1 MVGRRRGIEL
11 VAELGGVG
19 LRDEVVGWETRCL
32 AVDVASSS
40 LLSSGVSKPT
50 VSSWALTW
58 RSLAV
63 DVVVDVG
70 RGLRILW
77 YRSGCRRGV
86 EWLSMSAMS
95 AAMCGRSRGR
105 SIPPM
110 LGPSQWAGGTG
121 EVDDGGGRKKDVT
134 WVTWQITV
142 ARNGQSR
149 ADGPAKYIY

>member
-1 MVGRRRGIEL
+1 VVGRRRGIEL

-50 VSSWALTW
+50 VSSWVLTW

-70 RGLRILW
+70 RGLRI
-77 YRSGCRRGV
+77 RSGCRRGV

-110 LGPSQWAGGTG
+110 LGP
-121 EVDDGGGRKKDVT
+121 
-134 WVTWQITV
+134 
-142 ARNGQSR
+142 
-149 ADGPAKYIY
+149 